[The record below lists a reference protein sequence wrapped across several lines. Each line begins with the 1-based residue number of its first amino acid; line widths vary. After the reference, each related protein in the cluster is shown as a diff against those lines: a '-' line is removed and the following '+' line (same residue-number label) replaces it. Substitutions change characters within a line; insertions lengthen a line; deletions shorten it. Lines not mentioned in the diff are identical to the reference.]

1 MILPRF
7 TILLL
12 LSKNLRNTNL
22 IYTLAFVVSGLLIIF
37 NIDSYLYNVYAQNT
51 NITIETIN

>member
-37 NIDSYLYNVYAQNT
+37 NIDNYLYNVYAQNT